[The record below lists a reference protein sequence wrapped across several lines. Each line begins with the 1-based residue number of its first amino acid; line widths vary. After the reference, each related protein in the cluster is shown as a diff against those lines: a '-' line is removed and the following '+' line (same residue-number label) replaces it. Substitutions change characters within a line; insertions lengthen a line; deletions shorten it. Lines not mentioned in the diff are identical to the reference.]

1 MCKVTKLEN
10 YSIKLVI
17 TNRKVMVRKD
27 QRKVYAKVEWYLKTP
42 YPFDDMLRLASLG
55 KNDSA
60 WDTQIC
66 GVSTG
71 VAICSPEDD
80 FETEKG
86 KKIAMAKA
94 ESNAYLSAGT
104 TLSKRFQAL
113 TTLCGTFDKM
123 IDSFDEKV
131 EGVNSHNREYIRRV
145 GEK

>member
-10 YSIKLVI
+10 YLIKLVI
-17 TNRKVMVRKD
+17 TDRKIIIRKD
-27 QRKVYAKVEWYLKTP
+27 QQKVYAKVSWYLKTP
-42 YPFDDMLRLASLG
+42 YPFDIILRLSSLG
-55 KNDSA
+55 KYDSEYN
-60 WDTQIC
+60 TTIS

-80 FETEKG
+80 FDTEKG

-104 TLSKRFQAL
+104 TLSKRFQSL

-131 EGVNSHNREYIRRV
+131 AGVNYHNKQYIRRV